1 MEDEA
6 AHRIQYAHLRIFR
19 EKLQGGSVYIAI
31 ITEGEE
37 EDLRGGG
44 AGKYMSQ
51 FVGAF
56 FKVVLILGTQS
67 SYLVSG
73 FSKSP
78 LLGAFGNTPL
88 GTYVVSTHLVRS
100 WPCLSSYNY
109 NTVRREG
116 YYILFPHSTFPF
128 LVI

>member
-44 AGKYMSQ
+44 G
-51 FVGAF
+51 
-56 FKVVLILGTQS
+56 
-67 SYLVSG
+67 
-73 FSKSP
+73 
-78 LLGAFGNTPL
+78 
-88 GTYVVSTHLVRS
+88 
-100 WPCLSSYNY
+100 
-109 NTVRREG
+109 REIHVPICRG
-116 YYILFPHSTFPF
+116 IF
-128 LVI
+128 